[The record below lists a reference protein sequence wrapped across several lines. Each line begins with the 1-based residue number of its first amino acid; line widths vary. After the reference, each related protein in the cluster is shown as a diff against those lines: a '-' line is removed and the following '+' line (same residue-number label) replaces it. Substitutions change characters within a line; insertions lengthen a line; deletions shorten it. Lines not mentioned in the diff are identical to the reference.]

1 MAFDMKTTEKT
12 SCIEATP
19 VTGHAPSLLPPGR
32 WRLVWHDEFDGD
44 RLDDTKWGYRT
55 CFWGRRALWFATP
68 EDGAVE
74 VRDSLCRL
82 KLTKRPDGQ
91 FVTPQLQ
98 TGEMVW
104 DTPHVEGRKKFWPLP
119 KRQPA
124 KFVHRYGYYEC
135 RCRLQQMPDWWTAF
149 WMQSPTQ
156 GCSLDPAHAG
166 VEHDIMESFR
176 PGQIIPHAF
185 HANGYGA
192 DHLCFTVPPQPA
204 GMSRHE
210 WNKAGAVH
218 LDKTVFHTFG
228 MLWEPDGYT
237 FYIDGAQHGD
247 KAGGGPGEAVS
258 HVPEFILISAEA
270 KDFRQNMMTGP
281 AAPGLEAALA
291 AGDDF
296 LVDYVRVF
304 DPEE

>member
-1 MAFDMKTTEKT
+1 
-12 SCIEATP
+12 
-19 VTGHAPSLLPPGR
+19 
-32 WRLVWHDEFDGD
+32 
-44 RLDDTKWGYRT
+44 
-55 CFWGRRALWFATP
+55 
-68 EDGAVE
+68 
-74 VRDSLCRL
+74 
-82 KLTKRPDGQ
+82 
-91 FVTPQLQ
+91 
-98 TGEMVW
+98 
-104 DTPHVEGRKKFWPLP
+104 
-119 KRQPA
+119 
-124 KFVHRYGYYEC
+124 
-135 RCRLQQMPDWWTAF
+135 
-149 WMQSPTQ
+149 
-156 GCSLDPAHAG
+156 
-166 VEHDIMESFR
+166 
-176 PGQIIPHAF
+176 
-185 HANGYGA
+185 
-192 DHLCFTVPPQPA
+192 
-204 GMSRHE
+204 MSGHE

-247 KAGGGPGEAVS
+247 KAGSGPGEAVS

>member
-1 MAFDMKTTEKT
+1 MKTTEKT
-12 SCIEATP
+12 FCTEATP
-19 VTGHAPSLLPPGR
+19 VLGHAPSLLPPGK
-32 WRLVWHDEFDGD
+32 WNLVWHDEFDGD

-55 CFWGRRALWFATP
+55 CFWGRRAHWFATP

-104 DTPHVEGRKKFWPLP
+104 DTPHVEGRKDFWPLP

-176 PGQIIPHAF
+176 PGQVIPHAF

-204 GMSRHE
+204 GMSGHE
-210 WNKAGAVH
+210 WNKAGTVH

-247 KAGGGPGEAVS
+247 KVGTRSGEAVS

-281 AAPGLEAALA
+281 TAPGLEAALV

-304 DPEE
+304 DPEV

>member
-19 VTGHAPSLLPPGR
+19 VSGHAPSLLPPGR

-55 CFWGRRALWFATP
+55 CFWGRRAHWFATP

-104 DTPHVEGRKKFWPLP
+104 DTPHVEGRKEFWPLP

-204 GMSRHE
+204 GMSGHE
-210 WNKAGAVH
+210 WNKVGAVH
-218 LDKTVFHTFG
+218 LDKTIFHTFG

-247 KAGGGPGEAVS
+247 KAGSGPGEAVS